1 MRADK
6 AIKFMLAAQHYAQ
19 LFSKDNSTQVGAFFV
34 DPNDFTQLT
43 QGYNGMPRGVD
54 DHRPD
59 RLERPAKYMY
69 FEHAERN
76 GIYNLARRHL
86 KESLFLTLSVPSFSC
101 ARAAISVGAKEIW
114 FPEPVEKTAELSAA
128 MELFE
133 ETGVTVRVFNR
144 LSGELIC
151 GQGLNDNVP
160 VSSPHSWAQQK
171 LAYMAKAYPSQCVT
185 AILSGIDG
193 QEVSRGYAGMPNRAV
208 DERAPQPERYVG
220 EHNHMWV
227 ESSLRN
233 AIYRFVRPLLE
244 GSVCLVTATTCVEC
258 ARAIASVGCSE
269 VVYVEPAPD
278 FMERWGQSIEAA
290 LTLLDELG
298 VKHSALP
305 QAELDKVAAELTAA
319 TAAKAA

>member
-86 KESLFLTLSVPSFSC
+86 KDSIFLTLSVPSFSC

-114 FPEPVEKTAELSAA
+114 FPEPGDKTAEFVAA
-128 MELFE
+128 MELFA

-144 LSGELIC
+144 VSGELIL
-151 GQGLNDNVP
+151 GQELGDSAPPAPAHVEARQRL
-160 VSSPHSWAQQK
+160 S
-171 LAYMAKAYPSQCVT
+171 YMVKAYPKLCVT
-185 AILSGIDG
+185 SILNGHDG
-193 QEVSRGYAGMPNRAV
+193 QEVSLGYAGVPDKAV

-220 EHNHMWV
+220 EHSHMWV

-269 VVYVEPAPD
+269 VVYVEPAAD

-305 QAELDKVAAELTAA
+305 QAELDKVAAELIAL
-319 TAAKAA
+319 KAV